1 MSDETIVTKET
12 PKVRKSSPA
21 VNQSK
26 PVKAPARQSP
36 SSRLAPARPV
46 TAQTKTG
53 QSSSRSEK
61 NPEQIGKYRIM
72 SLVAKGGMGAVY
84 KAVHPNLKRLVIL
97 KKLTIRNNATVKERF
112 KREAQILLD
121 LQSPY
126 IVHLYDYFIEGSSH
140 YIVEEYVDG
149 MSLGDLIEK
158 QVALGTELSLLVFL
172 DACYALKYAHRQGIV
187 HRDIKPANL
196 LISRRAEVKLADFGI
211 ASSEKSSDLPAGKE
225 EDDKDV
231 DTGLTRTGV
240 TLGTPAYMSPEQI
253 TDSRSVDKRADIY
266 SMGVMLYE
274 MLTGNKPFPSVISA
288 ANLEK
293 IKHGIYINPRKI
305 DASIPRVICRMIHK
319 MLKANPDHRFQ
330 SIDPIIK
337 IVRRYL
343 EKYDMHAIRLAL
355 AQSVVTKNQ
364 FKIPIFTPKK
374 QTARLVALASLGAA
388 AFIALMTWL
397 WNEGAFH
404 ASILRHWYTPVRLS
418 MAIPATASAD
428 ADLPVRSFIFV
439 DDGDKIPE
447 VPSSRRIFT
456 KAKDSEEFTTKP
468 VYVRHG
474 AYRIK
479 IAAGPYVIWRSVLV
493 DKEEV
498 SLTIDFLKN
507 VRRNLSIHVQ
517 SFNKAT
523 GEDITAQTQF
533 SLSYGGRW
541 VSMNE
546 VPQEALKTGTV
557 WKVRARSKGFE
568 DTIYSMMIDWYQDDI
583 LVTAGMQPLKN

>member
-1 MSDETIVTKET
+1 MEDLYMSDATIVSNTKPGAAK
-12 PKVRKSSPA
+12 PKAAA
-21 VNQSK
+21 V
-26 PVKAPARQSP
+26 
-36 SSRLAPARPV
+36 
-46 TAQTKTG
+46 
-53 QSSSRSEK
+53 
-61 NPEQIGKYRIM
+61 EQIGKYRIM

-97 KKLTIRNNATVKERF
+97 KKLTIRNNATVRERF

-126 IVHLYDYFIEGSSH
+126 IVHLYDYFIEGNSH
-140 YIVEEYVDG
+140 YIVEEFVDG

-211 ASSEKSSDLPAGKE
+211 ASSEKSADLPAQKGSE
-225 EDDKDV
+225 KDEPS
-231 DTGLTRTGV
+231 DEGLTRTGV

-288 ANLEK
+288 ANMEK
-293 IKHGIYINPRKI
+293 IKHGIYVNPRKI
-305 DASIPRVICRMIHK
+305 DSSIPRVICRMIHK

-330 SIDPIIK
+330 SIDPVIK

-343 EKYDMHAIRLAL
+343 ERYDLHRIRLAL

-364 FKIPIFTPKK
+364 FKIPEFTPKK
-374 QTARLVALASLGAA
+374 QTAKIVTLWSLAAVAFACC
-388 AFIALMTWL
+388 MTWL

-404 ASILRHWYTPVRLS
+404 ATILRHWYTPVSIS

-428 ADLPVRSFIFV
+428 ADLPVRSFLFV

-447 VPSSRRIFT
+447 VPHSRRVFF
-456 KAKDSEEFTTKP
+456 KEKDRTDFTTKP

-474 AYRIK
+474 SYRIK
-479 IAAGPYVIWRSVLV
+479 VAAGPYVIWRSVTV
-493 DKEEV
+493 GHDEV
-498 SLTIDFLKN
+498 ALSLDFLRN

-523 GEDITAQTQF
+523 GEDLTAVTQF

-541 VSMNE
+541 VAMND

-557 WKVRARSKGFE
+557 WKVRARSAGYDDVIF
-568 DTIYSMMIDWYQDDI
+568 SMMIDWYQDDI
-583 LVTAGMQPLKN
+583 LITAGMEKSKN